1 MKNQIVPKTEQ
12 EIKMNNF
19 YMDLIRLDQPIPQN
33 LIDKFNK
40 DKEQI
45 RLENPIYNTNLNQ
58 RGMDKYQ
65 KEAKR
70 ISTEL
75 YNLSKKFG

>member
-33 LIDKFNK
+33 LIDKFNQ
-40 DKEQI
+40 DKETI
-45 RLENPIYNTNLNQ
+45 RLENPIYNTNLN
-58 RGMDKYQ
+58 
-65 KEAKR
+65 
-70 ISTEL
+70 
-75 YNLSKKFG
+75 